1 MYEHLPCLLISLLAF
16 SFACWQ
22 TWSQRR
28 DYREDREKLIGAFL
42 AREELFLDT
51 LREAQRTAFSVLRS
65 EVPVPPPSPP
75 RRGMASP
82 GDAGDGAGDDRVPGS
97 VGERAP
103 GDAEAGQP
111 PIAPDDLEALVTA
124 QQEARRKRE
133 QQGLART
140 PMT

>member
-1 MYEHLPCLLISLLAF
+1 MYEHIPSLLIALLAF
-16 SFACWQ
+16 GFACWQ

-28 DYREDREKLIGAFL
+28 DYREDRQKLIGAFL

-65 EVPVPPPSPP
+65 GDPVHSPASS
-75 RRGMASP
+75 RRSMASP
-82 GDAGDGAGDDRVPGS
+82 GDAGDGAGHDHVPGD
-97 VGERAP
+97 VGERAAD
-103 GDAEAGQP
+103 GAEAGQP